1 MNNEKVVK
9 VVKIDGVEVSTELL
23 IKKATELTK
32 LATRVEMAVNLLS
45 KINYGIQKGDE
56 FAVSYFIK
64 NGEISKLTEYLQ
76 DCQEEIQQI
85 SNEICPD

>member
-1 MNNEKVVK
+1 MNSEK

-23 IKKATELTK
+23 EKKATELTK

-45 KINYGIQKGDE
+45 KINYNLQRGDE

>member
-1 MNNEKVVK
+1 MNMNNEKVA
-9 VVKIDGVEVSTELL
+9 KIDGVEVSTELL
-23 IKKATELTK
+23 EKKSTELTK
-32 LATRVEMAVNLLS
+32 LATRLDMAVKLLS
-45 KINYGIQKGDE
+45 NINYSIQRGDE

-64 NGEISKLTEYLQ
+64 NGEISKLTDYLQ

>member
-1 MNNEKVVK
+1 MNSEK
-9 VVKIDGVEVSTELL
+9 VVKIDGVKVSTELL
-23 IKKATELTK
+23 EKKSTELTK
-32 LATRVEMAVNLLS
+32 LATRLDMAVKLFSN
-45 KINYGIQKGDE
+45 INYSIQRGDE

-85 SNEICPD
+85 SNEIYPD

>member
-1 MNNEKVVK
+1 MSNENI
-9 VVKIDGVEVSTELL
+9 VKIDGVEVSTELL
-23 IKKATELTK
+23 VKKATELTK

-45 KINYGIQKGDE
+45 KINYGTQRGDD
-56 FAVSYFIK
+56 FAISYFIK

-85 SNEICPD
+85 SNDICPD

>member
-9 VVKIDGVEVSTELL
+9 VVKIDGAEVSTELL

-45 KINYGIQKGDE
+45 KINYGIQRGDE
-56 FAVSYFIK
+56 VAVSYFIK

-85 SNEICPD
+85 SNDICPD

>member
-1 MNNEKVVK
+1 MNMKNEK

-23 IKKATELTK
+23 AKKSTDLTK
-32 LATRVEMAVNLLS
+32 LATRVAMAVNLLS
-45 KINYGIQKGDE
+45 KINYSIQSGDE

-64 NGEISKLTEYLQ
+64 NGEIPKLTDYLQ

-85 SNEICPD
+85 SNEIYPD

>member
-1 MNNEKVVK
+1 MNMNNEK

-23 IKKATELTK
+23 EKKATELTK

-45 KINYGIQKGDE
+45 KINYNLQRGDE

>member
-1 MNNEKVVK
+1 MSNEKVA
-9 VVKIDGVEVSTELL
+9 KIDGVEVSTELL
-23 IKKATELTK
+23 VKKATELTK

-45 KINYGIQKGDE
+45 KINYSIQSGDE

>member
-1 MNNEKVVK
+1 MNSEK

-23 IKKATELTK
+23 VKKSTDLTK
-32 LATRVEMAVNLLS
+32 LAVRVEMAVKLLS
-45 KINYGIQKGDE
+45 IINYSIQRGDE
-56 FAVSYFIK
+56 FVVSYFIK

-85 SNEICPD
+85 SNEIYPD

>member
-1 MNNEKVVK
+1 MNENIA
-9 VVKIDGVEVSTELL
+9 KIDGVEVSTELL
-23 IKKATELTK
+23 EKKSTELTK
-32 LATRVEMAVNLLS
+32 LATRLDMAVKLLS
-45 KINYGIQKGDE
+45 NINYSIQRGDE

-64 NGEISKLTEYLQ
+64 NGEISKLTDYLQ

>member
-1 MNNEKVVK
+1 MSNEKVA
-9 VVKIDGVEVSTELL
+9 KIDGVEASTELL
-23 IKKATELTK
+23 VKKATELTK

-45 KINYGIQKGDE
+45 KINYSIQSGDE

>member
-1 MNNEKVVK
+1 MNNENIA
-9 VVKIDGVEVSTELL
+9 KIDGVEVSTELL
-23 IKKATELTK
+23 EKKSTELTK
-32 LATRVEMAVNLLS
+32 LATRLDMAVKLLS
-45 KINYGIQKGDE
+45 NINYNIQRGDE

-64 NGEISKLTEYLQ
+64 NGEISKLTDYLQ

>member
-1 MNNEKVVK
+1 MNSEK

-23 IKKATELTK
+23 VKKSTDLTK
-32 LATRVEMAVNLLS
+32 LAVRVEMAVKLLS
-45 KINYGIQKGDE
+45 IINYSIQRGDE
-56 FAVSYFIK
+56 FVVSYFIK
-64 NGEISKLTEYLQ
+64 NGEIAKLTEYLQ

>member
-1 MNNEKVVK
+1 MNNEK

-23 IKKATELTK
+23 EKKATELTK

-45 KINYGIQKGDE
+45 KINYNLQRGDE

>member
-1 MNNEKVVK
+1 MNNENIA
-9 VVKIDGVEVSTELL
+9 KIDGVEVSTELL
-23 IKKATELTK
+23 VKKSTDLTK
-32 LATRVEMAVNLLS
+32 LATRLEMAVKLLS
-45 KINYGIQKGDE
+45 NINYSIQRGDE